1 MPILRVLLDENLP
14 TKLKYRLTD
23 EKFGV
28 LTVRDQNWLG
38 KKNGELLKLM
48 QESDFDV
55 LLSSDKN
62 LIYQQNTHKYSII
75 VLRINVFSNRY
86 EDLLKIV
93 PQIKTALSAIKDK
106 IEINGKPTY
115 LELISLDL

>member
-14 TKLKYRLTD
+14 TKLKYRLAD
-23 EKFGV
+23 EKVEV

-48 QESDFDV
+48 QKSEFDV

-75 VLRINVFSNRY
+75 LLRINVFSNRY

-93 PQIKTALSAIKDK
+93 PQITTALSAIKDK

-115 LELISLDL
+115 LELIPLDL

>member
-86 EDLLKIV
+86 EDLLEIV

-115 LELISLDL
+115 LGLIPLDL